1 MSDATTARRGALILL
16 RRTLNDMEML
26 DEGALPPDTAPQD
39 RARALTLARTTLR
52 WLNSADAVLGEFIP
66 KAPVGEARDIL
77 RLGVIEILVLK
88 EAPYGVVDAAVRI
101 AKSGRRTLRQSGMI
115 NAVLRRVSDEGPEIW
130 ADIDHGRQTT
140 TEWFYKLL
148 RRDWGNAGATAICD
162 AHLVPAPLDLTVK
175 GDPAMWAETLG
186 GIVTPTGSVRL
197 SRPGRLSALTGFET
211 GDWWAQDAAAA
222 LPARLVGAGEGKRA
236 LDLCAAPGG
245 KTMQLASQGWDVTA
259 LDVSEGRMIR
269 VKENLSRTKLTATTV
284 VADALE
290 WQAEA
295 LFDLVLLDAPCSA
308 TGTVRRHPELPHI
321 RGEGSVEPLRRLQ
334 RDLANAAWEM
344 TAPGGMMI
352 YCTCALTMAEGE
364 ARAKAFLT
372 EHEDAARVPY
382 TVEELGDP
390 ILLTRAGDY
399 RARPDMWPEIGG
411 MDGFFAARFQKA
423 E

>member
-1 MSDATTARRGALILL
+1 MNDATTARRAALILL
-16 RRTLNDMEML
+16 RRTLNDLEML
-26 DEGALPPDTAPQD
+26 DESALPPDTAPQD
-39 RARALTLARTTLR
+39 RARGLTLARTALR

-101 AKSGRRTLRQSGMI
+101 AKSNRRTHKQSGMI
-115 NAVLRRVSDEGPEIW
+115 NAVLRRVSEEGPEIW

-140 TEWFYKLL
+140 TDWFYKLL
-148 RRDWGNAGATAICD
+148 RRDWGKTGAAAICE

-175 GDPAMWAETLG
+175 GDPASWAETLG

-197 SRPGRLSALTGFET
+197 ARPGRLSALTGFET

-222 LPARLVGAGEGKRA
+222 VPARLVGAGDGKRA

-245 KTMQLASQGWDVTA
+245 KTMQLAAQGWDVTA
-259 LDVSEGRMIR
+259 LDISDSRMAR
-269 VKENLSRTKLTATTV
+269 VKENLTRTQLKATTV
-284 VADALE
+284 VADAME
-290 WQAEA
+290 WQSNEM
-295 LFDLVLLDAPCSA
+295 FDLVLLDAPCSA

-321 RGEGSVEPLRRLQ
+321 RGEGSVEPLRRMQ
-334 RDLANAAWEM
+334 RDLANAAWDK
-344 TAPGGMMI
+344 TAPGGMMV

-382 TVEELGDP
+382 SAEELGDP
-390 ILLTRAGDY
+390 ILRTRAGDY
-399 RARPDMWPEIGG
+399 RARPDMWSEIGG

-423 E
+423 G